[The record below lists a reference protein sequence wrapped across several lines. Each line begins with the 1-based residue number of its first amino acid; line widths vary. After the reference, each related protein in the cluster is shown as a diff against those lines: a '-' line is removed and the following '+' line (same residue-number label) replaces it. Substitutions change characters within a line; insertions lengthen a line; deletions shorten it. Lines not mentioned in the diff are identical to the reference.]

1 MSIAAQAQVCPKSTS
16 DGPSIS
22 SESQTLQGRLIYHDD
37 LRKWFEL
44 KMDAPRCGQKS
55 IELVTVDGKWAA
67 LQVLRGCSV
76 KSLGPIDVPYTGYYS
91 LELYQ
96 DVTEIEPVGACEKKK
111 PFPDLSN
118 LRPAQGVR
126 HYRVEI
132 LLDYEPGD
140 HPPVFRIT
148 SGGKELRP
156 WEAYASYELTG
167 GFVLYGECGTG
178 FVVDKVF
185 GTPEANPQNFERA
198 SFDPESAAAAG
209 KKILRLGYT
218 CVRSR

>member
-1 MSIAAQAQVCPKSTS
+1 MGIAAQGQVCPKSST
-16 DGPSIS
+16 DGPSIPS
-22 SESQTLQGRLIYHDD
+22 ASQTLQGHLIYHDG

-44 KMDAPRCGQKS
+44 KLDESRCGQNS
-55 IELVTVDGKWAA
+55 IQLVTLEGKWAD

-76 KSLGPIDVPYTGYYS
+76 KSLGSLDIPFTGYYS

-96 DVTEIEPVGACEKKK
+96 DVTDIEPVGACEKKK
-111 PFPDLSN
+111 PFPDLSH
-118 LRPAQGVR
+118 LSPAQGVR

-140 HPPVFRIT
+140 HLPIFRIT

-156 WEAYASYELTG
+156 WEAYASYDLTG

-185 GTPEANPQNFERA
+185 GTREARPQNLDRA
-198 SFDPESAAAAG
+198 AFDPESAAAAG
-209 KKILRLGYT
+209 KRNLRLGYT
-218 CVRSR
+218 CVRAH